1 MTMSSHPSSEDT
13 LRLRIAEAEA
23 ILRPIPEYDWLV
35 RSGKQ
40 FWKGS
45 EVADVFGIDSRKVAD
60 WCADGLIIGAT
71 EFGEKLGW
79 RLPRSGLL
87 LFFAERVTHG
97 LPTTS

>member
-1 MTMSSHPSSEDT
+1 MSTPSGDEDT
-13 LRLRIAEAEA
+13 LRQRIADAEA

-45 EVADVFGIDSRKVAD
+45 EIAEVFGIDSRKVAE
-60 WCADGLIIGAT
+60 WCAEGLIRGAT

-79 RLPRSGLL
+79 RIPRSGLV
-87 LFFAERVTHG
+87 LFFAERIRQG
-97 LPTTS
+97 LPTAGS